1 MTKSIIT
8 FSIGLL
14 ALLIVPSAQAK
25 MSNDILLPN
34 EQTGRYAQW
43 RWGTPIPA
51 TRPEVVDAVNRE
63 NARRQQEAEA
73 WARSPHNP
81 ENQDPEIRRMG
92 NSARVDFYNTRGE
105 AYHDARN
112 FAKAISYYDKAIQ
125 TCLSIINGHILP
137 RCATPYNNRGL
148 SKELSG
154 DSTGA
159 MADYSEAIRIKRSAT
174 NSYNRGTLRRDLQD
188 FAGALDDL
196 NAAIALESKAKYYD
210 SRAQVKQKLNDLSGA
225 IQDYRK
231 AAQMYRQEGDNE
243 SYQAVVKDLMAMNA
257 TP

>member
-1 MTKSIIT
+1 MTKPIIT

-25 MSNDILLPN
+25 MLNDILPN

-51 TRPEVVDAVNRE
+51 TRPEVVDAINRE

-81 ENQDPEIRRMG
+81 ENQDPEIRGMG

-125 TCLSIINGHILP
+125 TCLSIDNRYILP
-137 RCATPYNNRGL
+137 RCSTPYNNRAL

-159 MADYSEAIRIKRSAT
+159 MADYSESIRIQRDAT
-174 NSYNRGTLRRDLQD
+174 TYYNRGTLRRDLQD

-196 NAAIALESKAKYYD
+196 NAAISMGSKAKYYD
-210 SRAQVKQKLNDLSGA
+210 SRAQVKYKMNDLSGA

-243 SYQAVVKDLMAMNA
+243 RYQAVVKDLRAMNA